1 MWKWTVGTCKN
12 SLVTQA
18 DVAGYYDELQAQ
30 EKDAIISSFINFVF
44 DDSNVTDVV
53 ASLKAIDGEY
63 KSMID
68 NGYMGDEW
76 EATLDK
82 WIS

>member
-1 MWKWTVGTCKN
+1 M
-12 SLVTQA
+12 
-18 DVAGYYDELQAQ
+18 
-30 EKDAIISSFINFVF
+30 
-44 DDSNVTDVV
+44 TDVV

-82 WIS
+82 WISERKAAGVDRLIEELQNQIDDYVAQNNITSWISNK